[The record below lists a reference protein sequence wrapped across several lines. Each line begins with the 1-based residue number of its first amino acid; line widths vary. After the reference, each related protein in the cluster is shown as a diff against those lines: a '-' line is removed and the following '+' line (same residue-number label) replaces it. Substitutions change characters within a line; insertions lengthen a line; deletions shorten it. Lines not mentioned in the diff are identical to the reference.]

1 MKICKTFAW
10 LTVCTIA
17 ISQITACS
25 PAVESGS
32 SLQNDVEL
40 RILRRGNGGEPQTL
54 DPSLAED
61 VHAFNIL
68 ADLYEGLVVES
79 ADGTWQPGVAES
91 WEVSTDGRQY
101 TFRIR
106 DDAVWSNGD
115 PVTASEFVTSFHRAM
130 SPDSLSAYSYLLEP
144 ILNSQ
149 AVMTAELPVEDLGI
163 RAPNERTVII
173 ELQSPTQYFPSVLAM
188 PIAYPV
194 FTGHGDDP
202 ARFRIPESFVGN
214 GPYVLESWSIGD
226 KIRLRKN
233 ALFRNASSVGID
245 IVDYFPV
252 TEPSAELNMYR
263 AGELDITATVPP
275 AAIANLRAMQNG
287 ELRVA
292 PSLALY
298 YLAFDLTEPP
308 FDDVVLRQALTMAI
322 DREILVS
329 VLGRG
334 ERAAFGLVPPGVANY
349 QGAQFEWK
357 NLPVMERQASAR
369 DLLAQAGYGD
379 SRPLRMKLTYDAGDV
394 HESVALTVSSMWR
407 DVLGIDVELEK
418 KEWKFFLETRDDR
431 AAWQVMRFAW
441 TGDYNDASTFT
452 DIFRSDSRQN
462 LPRYQSDSYD
472 VLLDEAGRLADSES
486 RSNKLKD
493 AESLLLDAYP
503 IAPLYFYV
511 SKHLV
516 SSRVKNFQQNV
527 MDRHPSQF
535 LQLDAN
541 KPH

>member
-1 MKICKTFAW
+1 
-10 LTVCTIA
+10 
-17 ISQITACS
+17 
-25 PAVESGS
+25 
-32 SLQNDVEL
+32 
-40 RILRRGNGGEPQTL
+40 
-54 DPSLAED
+54 
-61 VHAFNIL
+61 
-68 ADLYEGLVVES
+68 
-79 ADGTWQPGVAES
+79 
-91 WEVSTDGRQY
+91 
-101 TFRIR
+101 
-106 DDAVWSNGD
+106 
-115 PVTASEFVTSFHRAM
+115 
-130 SPDSLSAYSYLLEP
+130 
-144 ILNSQ
+144 
-149 AVMTAELPVEDLGI
+149 
-163 RAPNERTVII
+163 
-173 ELQSPTQYFPSVLAM
+173 M

>member
-1 MKICKTFAW
+1 M
-10 LTVCTIA
+10 
-17 ISQITACS
+17 
-25 PAVESGS
+25 
-32 SLQNDVEL
+32 
-40 RILRRGNGGEPQTL
+40 RRGNGGEPQTL

-68 ADLYEGLVVES
+68 ADLYEGLVVETG
-79 ADGTWQPGVAES
+79 DGTLQPGVADH
-91 WEVSTDGRQY
+91 WEISPDGRQY
-101 TFRIR
+101 TFHLR

-115 PVTASEFVTSFHRAM
+115 PITANEFVTSFQRAL
-130 SPDSLSAYSYLLEP
+130 SPGSLSAYSFLLERVV
-144 ILNSQ
+144 NSQ
-149 AVMTAELPVEDLGI
+149 AVRSAELPVEDLGI
-163 RAPNERTVII
+163 RAPNERTVVI

-202 ARFRIPESFVGN
+202 ARFRIAESFVGN

-233 ALFRNASSVGID
+233 ALFRNASSVDID

-252 TEPSAELNMYR
+252 TEPTAELNMYR

-275 AAIANLRAMQNG
+275 AAIVNLRAMQNG
-287 ELRVA
+287 ELRIA

-308 FDDVVLRQALTMAI
+308 FDDVALRQALTMAI

-334 ERAAFGLVPPGVANY
+334 ERAAFGVVPPGVANY
-349 QGAQFEWK
+349 QGAQFEWT
-357 NLPVMERQASAR
+357 NLSATEREASAR
-369 DLLAQAGYGD
+369 DLLAEAGYGD
-379 SRPLRMKLTYDAGDV
+379 AQSLQIKLTYDAGDV
-394 HESVALTVSSMWR
+394 HETVALTVLSMWR

-472 VLLDEAGRLADSES
+472 ALLDEAGRLADSES

-493 AESLLLDAYP
+493 AESLLLDAYA

-516 SSRVKNFQQNV
+516 SGRVKNFQQNV